1 MLAVLIVF
9 FCSTAS
15 TLSVSAE
22 EVTPSNTYDTAYF
35 QSLFERNGYDT
46 TRQNLANLAPANYVV
61 VMFVDK
67 TVISDVDFQYYFIPK
82 TTMDNFYLS
91 GSYDNQEYLLNA
103 ISNVESANY
112 PILTCS
118 NGGIGYTYG
127 EATVEVLQSTNT
139 LNWLRARPTQDYYN
153 DIITKYDILTS
164 VGNKTNNPNNL
175 YRAITIHTDT
185 NAKKYYEYYISDPS
199 LYNICV
205 DTGFFNTDPIENHIS
220 ESYPKSS
227 IYYAPNMFASLASIF
242 GGYTGE
248 ILDTSVAGLIK
259 DKGIDAPSTIY
270 DNYKNKL
277 YYFQNNDLSMVFM
290 NNAEAPSY
298 KKEDYNGIYEDAKKY
313 TFTYAKTYDV
323 IVFFPQYQK
332 YLKFDDWWN
341 ANAKGGID
349 WGAWGNLGIIDVII
363 STNDKSKTFYL
374 TSDWDVTFNDTGG
387 AAYSGTR
394 VIMSWDSEYG
404 ETLDSNTMMKP
415 WEDNSETLKNQGWQ
429 EGRPYDMNYPFC
441 IDYYM
446 NGMPT
451 TRIYLNSKPKVEV
464 ERISDTKCSYKICM
478 LGTYGYFYDVLSD
491 MYCSFDFTV
500 NYDIE
505 NPYGLTFVDIYND
518 YLEAIH
524 INYVSLGDEFQ
535 LELWENYKG
544 NDTYYTG
551 TQVFFNWD
559 IRTNWYNSL
568 RDDTFDYNK
577 IIRDSIGGYVD
588 NNGNQHGGNLSDYAD
603 SDLNKNNDNGNKQ
616 ENNSTPSAD
625 GFQFTSEGIFAYCG
639 EFFSFIKYI
648 FDLFPAWIWL
658 IIGTFITVLIML
670 RVLGR

>member
-35 QSLFERNGYDT
+35 QNYFEEYGLDT
-46 TRQNLANLAPANYVV
+46 TRFSLAGLDISNYVV
-61 VMFVDK
+61 VMQRDLTSNHIYINFLSK
-67 TVISDVDFQYYFIPK
+67 
-82 TTMDNFYLS
+82 DNDDSFYLYS
-91 GSYDNQEYLLNA
+91 GELQSIPYD
-103 ISNVESANY
+103 NY
-112 PILTCS
+112 PIRCS
-118 NGGIGYTYG
+118 NSGSLQYIQGYSKDGFFYQYQYNAKSNQYVESGKFYGSDVSGIQSKL
-127 EATVEVLQSTNT
+127 VLTFQSGQSNVKEEIIVSDLELYNT
-139 LNWLRARPTQDYYN
+139 L
-153 DIITKYDILTS
+153 
-164 VGNKTNNPNNL
+164 
-175 YRAITIHTDT
+175 
-185 NAKKYYEYYISDPS
+185 
-199 LYNICV
+199 V
-205 DTGFFNTDPIENHIS
+205 DTGKFFYDTYLQSPTSNLS
-220 ESYPKSS
+220 ELK
-227 IYYAPNMFASLASIF
+227 YAPNMFASFASIF

-248 ILDTSVAGLIK
+248 ILDTSVSGLLSE
-259 DKGIDAPSTIY
+259 KGIDAPSTIY
-270 DNYKNKL
+270 DDYKNKL
-277 YYFQNNDLSMVFM
+277 YYMQNNDLSMVFM

-298 KKEDYNGIYEDAKKY
+298 KKEDYNGIYECAKKY
-313 TFTYAKTYDV
+313 TFTYAKAYDV

-429 EGRPYDMNYPFC
+429 EGRPNDMNYPFC

-639 EFFSFIKYI
+639 EFFNFIKYI